1 LIGWR
6 RRYLIDSSRKEEL
19 LQELVEQNATII
31 SKLDDIVAGV
41 TEINNELNWV
51 GDLSLA
57 KMVVEKLD
65 AIESAISALG
75 S

>member
-1 LIGWR
+1 M
-6 RRYLIDSSRKEEL
+6 DSSRKEEL